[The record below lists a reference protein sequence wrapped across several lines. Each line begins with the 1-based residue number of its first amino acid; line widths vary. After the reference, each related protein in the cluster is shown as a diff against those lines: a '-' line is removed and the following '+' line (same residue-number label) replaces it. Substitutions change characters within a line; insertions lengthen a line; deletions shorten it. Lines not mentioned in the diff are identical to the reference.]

1 MYTGNG
7 KRFVTD
13 FIFQCTQYAYATEKF
28 AGIKA
33 RLQFHAGTDL
43 FVELLEFKIL
53 VPVDDIFGF
62 VAEVVD
68 A

>member
-1 MYTGNG
+1 M
-7 KRFVTD
+7 
-13 FIFQCTQYAYATEKF
+13 QYAYATEKF